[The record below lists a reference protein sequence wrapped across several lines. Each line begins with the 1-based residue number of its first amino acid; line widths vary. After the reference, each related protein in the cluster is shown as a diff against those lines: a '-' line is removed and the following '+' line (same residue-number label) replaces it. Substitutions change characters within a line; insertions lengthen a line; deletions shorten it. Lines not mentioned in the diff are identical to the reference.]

1 MKNKWNKTQ
10 YLVTEV
16 AQKLCCDPVDI
27 IQYGALNKL
36 KIAACINIEKENVRT
51 YCLYEGNYTYS
62 SGYYYVCPQLIKCF
76 ESLDRLDHVEAV
88 DIIPTNTYKIDK
100 FYFYLV
106 SHYIDLYDKSNYAN
120 MIEEEHCFSG
130 DLIFLDDDF
139 DGDNYIDSHTIA
151 GMKEKN
157 TFGAKSEQEV
167 DSSNRSISF
176 VASPCY
182 DIYYTINKN
191 KLIILRDD
199 LMQFF
204 KNEEQFHDEIE
215 SYENDKTCCQ
225 SDELAGQKQTISAPD
240 QKTALKKGGKPKL
253 PLSEAVECLYKT
265 LLAEGNT
272 EILRPG
278 KIVEFLKRMR
288 DITNEKGNRNI
299 NNYIAERIERVKIA
313 TSKYTIF
320 VIDKPIKKAKV
331 SGIAYKTTEYYAN
344 DVSKILTKLRK
355 DYPIPK

>member
-16 AQKLCCDPVDI
+16 AQKLCCDPVDV

-62 SGYYYVCPQLIKCF
+62 SGYYYVCPQLIKYF
-76 ESLDRLDHVEAV
+76 ESLDSLDHVEAV

-120 MIEEEHCFSG
+120 TIEEEHCFSG
-130 DLIFLDDDF
+130 ELLFLDADDE
-139 DGDNYIDSHTIA
+139 GDNYIDSHTIA
-151 GMKEKN
+151 GMKEKIK
-157 TFGAKSEQEV
+157 FGNKSEQEE
-167 DSSNRSISF
+167 DTSNRSVSF

-204 KNEEQFHDEIE
+204 ENEEQFQDEIE
-215 SYENDKTCCQ
+215 SYENSKTYFQ
-225 SDELAGQKQTISAPD
+225 SDGVAGQKLSDSD

-299 NNYIAERIERVKIA
+299 NDYIAERIERVKIA
-313 TSKYTIF
+313 PSKYTIF

-331 SGIAYKTTEYYAN
+331 SEISYKTTEYYAN

-355 DYPIPK
+355 DYPLPK